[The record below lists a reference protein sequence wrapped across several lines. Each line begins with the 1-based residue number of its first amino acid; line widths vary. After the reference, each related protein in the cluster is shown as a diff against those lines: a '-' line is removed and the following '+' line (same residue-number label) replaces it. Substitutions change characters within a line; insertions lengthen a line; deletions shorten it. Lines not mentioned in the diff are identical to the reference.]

1 MKKARIYLILALL
14 LPFALMA
21 QTNAWGTLMLTQF
34 EKEYKEDWGMEVDKP
49 IFSPALEAMEG
60 STIELHG
67 YIIPIEGM
75 KSQSHFMF
83 SAFPVNMCYFCG
95 KAGPESVI
103 EVFMKDGE
111 KVTFTE
117 DKIWLSGRLKL
128 NAFDPTSSIYV
139 LEHAELY

>member
-1 MKKARIYLILALL
+1 
-14 LPFALMA
+14 
-21 QTNAWGTLMLTQF
+21 
-34 EKEYKEDWGMEVDKP
+34 MEVDKP

-60 STIELHG
+60 TKIDLHG
-67 YIIPIEGM
+67 YIIPIEGK
-75 KSQSHFMF
+75 KSQAHFMF

-103 EVFMKDGE
+103 EVFMEDGE

-139 LEHAELY
+139 LEQAELY

>member
-1 MKKARIYLILALL
+1 MRKAWIYFILALSMS
-14 LPFALMA
+14 FWVQA

-60 STIELHG
+60 TKIDLHG
-67 YIIPIEGM
+67 YIIPIEGR
-75 KSQSHFMF
+75 KSQAHFMF

-111 KVTFTE
+111 KVTFTDE
-117 DKIWLSGRLKL
+117 KIWLSGQLKL

-139 LEHAELY
+139 LEQAELH